1 MGCILWPIGS
11 TVMLCPLYLIPV
23 AGLSISI
30 DSDRRRKEWFWV
42 GMDPDRFPSL
52 DRELDL

>member
-1 MGCILWPIGS
+1 
-11 TVMLCPLYLIPV
+11 MLCPLYLIPV